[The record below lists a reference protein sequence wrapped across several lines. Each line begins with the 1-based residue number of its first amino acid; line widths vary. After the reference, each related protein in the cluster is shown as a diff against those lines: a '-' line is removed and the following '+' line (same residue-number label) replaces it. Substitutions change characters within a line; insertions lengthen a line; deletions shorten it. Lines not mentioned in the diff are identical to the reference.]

1 MMASGVEIPYPDGDT
16 RFHIANVPHGD
27 IRIKRYFSKT
37 ANNWRRMFVY
47 CPPGYDTSTQSY
59 PVLYLQHGG
68 GEDERGWSNQE
79 MCIRDSCRTPI
90 TEKQILIIKC
100 FSYTMIL
107 YYKDNTTIN
116 NIKRKNKM
124 FFLILLHTTKFVQIK
139 I

>member
-1 MMASGVEIPYPDGDT
+1 MLMKTKVLFLLAFVVFCCTSAMAQTLVKGTVVS
-16 RFHIANVPHGD
+16 AN
-27 IRIKRYFSKT
+27 
-37 ANNWRRMFVY
+37 
-47 CPPGYDTSTQSY
+47 
-59 PVLYLQHGG
+59 
-68 GEDERGWSNQE
+68 
-79 MCIRDSCRTPI
+79 DS
-90 TEKQILIIKC
+90 EQKQILIIKC